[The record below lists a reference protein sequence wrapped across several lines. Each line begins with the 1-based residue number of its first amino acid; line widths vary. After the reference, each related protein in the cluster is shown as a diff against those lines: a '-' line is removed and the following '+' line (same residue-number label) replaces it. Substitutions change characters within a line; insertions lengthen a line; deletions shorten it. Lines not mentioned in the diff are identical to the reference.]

1 MILEISGRVPASRSI
16 ILVGMMGCGKTTVGK
31 ELSKVLCLPLL
42 DMDAVIEEQIG
53 KPIPDIFKD
62 EGEAHFRALETAL
75 LQYLE
80 SFPENNLPAVIS
92 TGGGVVTRP
101 ENREILRRLGF
112 VVWLDVDVR
121 TLASR
126 TSRATN
132 RPLLKNVSRVA
143 TLRKLSEA
151 RAPMY
156 QEVAHLRLRSS
167 KMELHDIVRR
177 IAAEAQIFF
186 GS

>member
-1 MILEISGRVPASRSI
+1 MTLEMSGRVPASRSI

-53 KPIPDIFKD
+53 KPIPNIFKD
-62 EGEAHFRALETAL
+62 KGEAHFRALETAL

-101 ENREILRRLGF
+101 ENRELLQRLGF

-121 TLASR
+121 TLATR

-143 TLRKLSEA
+143 TLRKLSET

-156 QEVAHLRLRSS
+156 QAVAHLRLRSS
-167 KMELHDIVRR
+167 KMELQDIVRR

>member
-1 MILEISGRVPASRSI
+1 MISGKTDRVPATHSI
-16 ILVGMMGCGKTTVGK
+16 ILVGMMGGGKTTVGK

-53 KPIPDIFKD
+53 KSISEIFKD

-80 SFPENNLPAVIS
+80 SSPENNLPAIIS
-92 TGGGVVTRP
+92 TGGGVVIRP

-132 RPLLKNVSRVA
+132 RPLLNNVSRVA
-143 TLRKLSEA
+143 TLRKLSET
-151 RAPMY
+151 RTPMY
-156 QEVAHLRLRSS
+156 QAVAHLRLRTS
-167 KMELHDIVRR
+167 KMEIHDIVQR
-177 IAAEAQIFF
+177 ITAEAQSFF